1 MAANSKAG
9 VVQPASGVLPPNK
22 TAISNTGATKRVKA
36 GGGGGGGRIN
46 QAAAEVDRRRTSIR
60 DLEDSRLVDNEM
72 LSPTEE
78 EVDEDLPKMTTMIA
92 ESRT

>member
-36 GGGGGGGRIN
+36 GGGGGGRIN
-46 QAAAEVDRRRTSIR
+46 QAAAEVDRRRTCIR

-78 EVDEDLPKMTTMIA
+78 EEDEDLPKMTTMIA

>member
-36 GGGGGGGRIN
+36 GGGGRIN

-78 EVDEDLPKMTTMIA
+78 EEDEDLPKMTTMIA